1 MLLSSFLGLGCGVML
16 ARRALRLTQ
25 LFPALLFILVIVV
38 FAFEGVR
45 FEQGPDEL
53 RFLFD
58 SGLKTTTLPIILI
71 FALNALVFLP
81 LGDLIGSCFRVIPP
95 LRAYAWDIGGAITGT
110 VIFGLLSY
118 FWFSPVFGFALVMIV
133 FLSYCTRR
141 AQVVSSTIFFIL
153 IGTALAFRGDSTG
166 IWSPYNL
173 ISVREMSANG
183 GQTSVL
189 LPKDNIAN
197 LRDPPFYTVQVNHD
211 FYMLSGTIDSRRYT
225 KHSNLVGDLNEQYAI
240 PHKVRPAA
248 KDVLIVGSGGG
259 VDVEAALLAGAERV
273 DALEIDP
280 VIIRLGQQFN
290 ASQSYKDPRVTV
302 FNTDARA
309 FFRRTDKSY
318 DMIVFGFLD
327 SQGLFSQMTNIRLDG
342 YVYTRESFQEAFS
355 LLKPG
360 GLMSVSFFAARSLW
374 LFDRLIS
381 MVRSASGS
389 TPLIYTKST
398 GQVIL
403 LAAKGSAVH
412 GPTEFKTYRQVQR
425 NPPDTAEALDDWP
438 YLYLRARSIP
448 LDYCITIGFLVVVSL
463 LFIFLTFEKTN
474 RRLDFHFF
482 FLGAGFLLLEMKSI
496 TTISLYFGATW
507 LVSMLVILGVLIMV
521 LLANFFASRLKTFS
535 LLLYLPLIVS
545 LCFVYFF
552 PHSVVL
558 SWSSYARFLYSVIVI
573 PLPIFFAGL
582 IFSLSF
588 RTSEDPS
595 LAFGSNLLGAMV
607 GGFVE
612 YLGMI
617 TGTKTLLLIVLVF
630 YLVSL
635 ATRMRKPLVPIPV

>member
-16 ARRALRLTQ
+16 ARRALGLTQ

-45 FEQGPDEL
+45 FAQGPDEL

-58 SGLKTTTLPIILI
+58 AGLKTTTLPIILI
-71 FALNALVFLP
+71 FALNASVFVP
-81 LGDLIGSCFRVIPP
+81 LGGLIGTYFCAIPS
-95 LRAYAWDIGGAITGT
+95 LRAYSWDICGAITGT
-110 VIFGLLSY
+110 LVFGLLSY
-118 FWFSPVFGFALVMIV
+118 FWFSPLFGFALVMLV
-133 FLSYCTRR
+133 FLSYCTHR
-141 AQVVSSTIFFIL
+141 AQVVSSAIFFIL
-153 IGTALAFRGDSTG
+153 IGTALFVRTDTTG

-173 ISVREMSANG
+173 LSMREIGPNG
-183 GQTSVL
+183 SQTSVL
-189 LPKDNIAN
+189 VPPENIAN
-197 LRDPPFYTVQVNHD
+197 LIDPPFYTVQVNHD
-211 FYMLSGTIDSRRYT
+211 FYMVSGTIDSRRYS
-225 KHSNLVGDLNEQYAI
+225 KHSYLLGNLNEQYTI
-240 PHKVRPAA
+240 PHRVRPAA

-280 VIIRLGQQFN
+280 VIIRLGHQFN

-309 FFRRTDKSY
+309 FFRRTHRSY

-342 YVYTRESFQEAFS
+342 YVYTRESFEEAFR

-389 TPLIYTKST
+389 SPIIYTKPT
-398 GQVIL
+398 GQVII
-403 LAAKGSAVH
+403 LAAKGSAVQA
-412 GPTEFKTYRQVQR
+412 PTEFKTYSQVQR
-425 NPPDTAEALDDWP
+425 NPPEITEALDDWP
-438 YLYLRARSIP
+438 YLYLRTRSIP
-448 LDYCITIGFLVVVSL
+448 LDYTITIGFLLLVSL
-463 LFIFLTFEKTN
+463 VFIFLTFERTN
-474 RRLDFHFF
+474 RRLDLHFF

-496 TTISLYFGATW
+496 TTISLYLGATW
-507 LVSMLVILGVLIMV
+507 LVSMVVILGVLIMV
-521 LLANFFASRLKTFS
+521 LLANFSASRLKTFS
-535 LLLYLPLIVS
+535 LLLYVPLVAS
-545 LCFVYFF
+545 VCFLYFF

-558 SWSSYARFLYSVIVI
+558 TWSYYAKFLYSVLVI

-588 RTSEDPS
+588 RTTENPS
-595 LAFGSNLLGAMV
+595 FAFGSNLIGAMV
-607 GGFVE
+607 GGFLE

-617 TGTKTLLLIVLVF
+617 TGSKTLLLIVVVL
-630 YLVSL
+630 YLASL
-635 ATRMRKPLVPIPV
+635 ATRIRRPLAQIAV

>member
-1 MLLSSFLGLGCGVML
+1 MLVG
-16 ARRALRLTQ
+16 RALRLTQ

-38 FAFEGVR
+38 FGFEGVR

-53 RFLFD
+53 RFLFA

-71 FALNALVFLP
+71 FTLNAFVFVP
-81 LGDLIGSCFRVIPP
+81 LGDLIGSYFRVIPP
-95 LRAYAWDIGGAITGT
+95 LRAYSWDICGAIAGT
-110 VIFGLLSY
+110 LIFGLLSY
-118 FWFSPVFGFALVMIV
+118 FWFSPIFGFALVMIV
-133 FLSYCTRR
+133 FLSYCRRR
-141 AQVVSSTIFFIL
+141 AQLLSSTLFFVL
-153 IGTALAFRGDSTG
+153 IGTAIVFRADTTG

-173 ISVREMSANG
+173 ITMREMDANG
-183 GQTSVL
+183 IQTSVL
-189 LPKDNIAN
+189 VPRDNIAN
-197 LRDPPFYTVQVNHD
+197 LTDPPFYTVQVNHD

-225 KHSNLVGDLNEQYAI
+225 KQIDLVGSLNEQYTI

-259 VDVEAALLAGAERV
+259 VDIEAALLAGAERV

-280 VIIRLGQQFN
+280 VIIRMGHQFN

-309 FFRRTDKSY
+309 FFRRTDRSY

-342 YVYTRESFQEAFS
+342 YVYTRESFQEAFN

-360 GLMSVSFFAARSLW
+360 GLMSVSFFAARSVW

-389 TPLIYTKST
+389 IPLIYTKST
-398 GQVIL
+398 GQVII
-403 LAAKGSAVH
+403 LAAQGSAVQ
-412 GPTEFKTYRQVQR
+412 PSAEFKTYKQVQR
-425 NPPDTAEALDDWP
+425 NPPEIAEALDDWP

-463 LFIFLTFEKTN
+463 LFIFLTFDRRN
-474 RRLDFHFF
+474 RRLDLHFF

-496 TTISLYFGATW
+496 TTISLYLGATW
-507 LVSMLVILGVLIMV
+507 VVSMVVILGVLIMV
-521 LLANFFASRLKTFS
+521 LLANFFAWRLKGFS
-535 LLLYLPLIVS
+535 LLLYVPLIASV
-545 LCFVYFF
+545 CFLYFF

-558 SWSSYARFLYSVIVI
+558 SWSSYARFLYSVLLI

-582 IFSLSF
+582 IFSLSL
-588 RTSEDPS
+588 RTSKDPS
-595 LAFGSNLLGAMV
+595 FAFGSNLIGAMV

-617 TGTKTLLLIVLVF
+617 TGTKTLLLIVLVL
-630 YLVSL
+630 YLASL
-635 ATRMRKPLVPIPV
+635 AIRMRRPFAQIAI